1 MKDEIFLSSIHFFPI
16 NVYRRH
22 NYGSQLQPKH
32 VAVNKL
38 IKTGVV
44 VVDLMHLFVIC

>member
-16 NVYRRH
+16 NVYRKPD
-22 NYGSQLQPKH
+22 YGSQLQPKH

-38 IKTGVV
+38 IKTSVFM
-44 VVDLMHLFVIC
+44 VDLIHIFVIC